1 MALVLADRVKDTTT
15 TTGQGTVTLSGTAP
29 TGFQNFSVIGDGNTT
44 YYTIAGGSEWEVG
57 IGTYTSSGTT
67 LSRDT
72 VLSSSAGGTTKVTF
86 SAGTKDVFVT
96 YPSGKSVNL
105 DGTGV
110 LAVSANEVITS
121 TSANALT
128 VGRQGATNPVLNVD
142 ASTASVVT
150 GLNLKGAAA
159 AGGMALSVTSSGTNE
174 NLTIDAKGSGTLTL
188 NGTATGGITLTRA
201 TTLSAALTYGG
212 ITLSNAVTGTGNMV
226 LSASPTLTGT
236 LTAAAANFTSI
247 GATTPGTG
255 AFTTATASGN
265 VTIGGTSN
273 VATGTIGIGVANNA
287 AVLVDGRLDANG
299 NTYGYR
305 FVNGSAGTAA
315 TTLGILGN
323 GTHAL
328 QLTMFGTA
336 YTTSTIYRQ
345 GGAALV
351 ADGPGGLT
359 FVTQAVQPIYFAIN
373 SVEKM
378 RLDTSGNLGIGT
390 TPACT
395 LNVYGA
401 NTAARGQL
409 SIDASSSDARMT
421 FYTAGTFRAALAVSS
436 TEIYFDPQNNQVF
449 KVYGTGGLNVAGSAT
464 ATAFIPSGSSV
475 PTDGMYLPSAN
486 LVSISSAST
495 RVARFFY
502 SSGANWGA
510 FGGFAFVAGNANGSY
525 PVGGYGC
532 RPSGTA
538 NTYTYDQSDYAA
550 FIQYGNGGK
559 LDTYT
564 AASGTVGNTISPT
577 AGPYLANLGTSW
589 TNSSDARL
597 KDQFTALSGV
607 LDKLANIVVGTY
619 VWSGQGQSPAGR
631 ADLGIRA
638 QELHAQ
644 FPLLVDKGDDSP
656 TWDSETSQR
665 WGINESKVGIVALQA
680 VKELLA
686 EVRTLADRISAME
699 NK

>member
-29 TGFQNFSVIGDGNTT
+29 TGFQNFSVIGNGNTT

-128 VGRQGATNPVLNVD
+128 VGRQGTTNPVLNVD

-174 NLTIDAKGSGTLTL
+174 NLTIDAKGSGTVTI

-201 TTLSAALTYGG
+201 TTMSAALTYGG
-212 ITLSNAVTGTGNMV
+212 VTLSNAVTGTGNMV

-236 LTAAAANFTSI
+236 LTAAAGTFSGILQTTGSVDIKASRDIYLNTNNQHLRGFT
-247 GATTPGTG
+247 TG
-255 AFTTATASGN
+255 AVGKWL
-265 VTIGGTSN
+265 
-273 VATGTIGIGVANNA
+273 IGV
-287 AVLVDGRLDANG
+287 
-299 NTYGYR
+299 NT
-305 FVNGSAGTAA
+305 SDK
-315 TTLGILGN
+315 I
-323 GTHAL
+323 
-328 QLTMFGTA
+328 
-336 YTTSTIYRQ
+336 
-345 GGAALV
+345 
-351 ADGPGGLT
+351 
-359 FVTQAVQPIYFAIN
+359 
-373 SVEKM
+373 
-378 RLDTSGNLGIGT
+378 
-390 TPACT
+390 
-395 LNVYGA
+395 
-401 NTAARGQL
+401 
-409 SIDASSSDARMT
+409 SIDADAS
-421 FYTAGTFRAALAVSS
+421 GTVFGS
-436 TEIYFDPQNNQVF
+436 T
-449 KVYGTGGLNVAGSAT
+449 AT

-475 PTDGMYLPSAN
+475 PTNGMYLPSAD

-532 RPSGTA
+532 RPTGTA

-665 WGINESKVGIVALQA
+665 WGINESKVGVVALQA
-680 VKELLA
+680 VKELLD
-686 EVRTLADRISAME
+686 EVRALADRISALE

>member
-1 MALVLADRVKDTTT
+1 LALGGATL
-15 TTGQGTVTLSGTAP
+15 GT
-29 TGFQNFSVIGDGNTT
+29 
-44 YYTIAGGSEWEVG
+44 
-57 IGTYTSSGTT
+57 
-67 LSRDT
+67 
-72 VLSSSAGGTTKVTF
+72 
-86 SAGTKDVFVT
+86 
-96 YPSGKSVNL
+96 
-105 DGTGV
+105 
-110 LAVSANEVITS
+110 
-121 TSANALT
+121 NAL
-128 VGRQGATNPVLNVD
+128 
-142 ASTASVVT
+142 
-150 GLNLKGAAA
+150 
-159 AGGMALSVTSSGTNE
+159 
-174 NLTIDAKGSGTLTL
+174 
-188 NGTATGGITLTRA
+188 
-201 TTLSAALTYGG
+201 
-212 ITLSNAVTGTGNMV
+212 AVTGTG
-226 LSASPTLTGT
+226 G
-236 LTAAAANFTSI
+236 F
-247 GATTPGTG
+247 
-255 AFTTATASGN
+255 SGN
-265 VTIGGTSN
+265 LNVGGTSN
-273 VATGTIGIGVANNA
+273 VATGTIGIGVANNP

-315 TTLGILGN
+315 TTLAVLTN

-328 QLTMFGTA
+328 QQIMFGTA
-336 YTTSTIYRQ
+336 WTTSGIYRQ
-345 GGAALV
+345 GGALLTC
-351 ADGPGGLT
+351 DGPGGLT
-359 FVTQAVQPIYFAIN
+359 LATGAVESMFFAIN
-373 SVEKM
+373 NVEKM
-378 RLDTSGNLGIGT
+378 KLDSTGNLGIGT
-390 TPACT
+390 NPACA
-395 LNVYGA
+395 LNVYGT
-401 NTAARGQL
+401 NTASRGQL
-409 SIDASSSDARMT
+409 SIDASSGTPRMT
-421 FYTAGTFRAALAVSS
+421 FYEAGTFRLGVSVSS
-436 TEIYFDPQNNQVF
+436 TEMTFDSQNNQVF
-449 KVYGTGGLNVAGSAT
+449 KFYGTGGVSVVGSAT

-475 PTDGMYLPSAN
+475 PTNGMYLPSAN

-532 RPSGTA
+532 RPAGTA
-538 NTYTYDQSDYAA
+538 NAYTYDQSDYAA

-619 VWSGQGQSPAGR
+619 VWSGQGQSPAGH

-656 TWDSETSQR
+656 TWDSEISQR

-680 VKELLA
+680 VKELHAIVQELTA
-686 EVRTLADRISAME
+686 RLEALES
-699 NK
+699 K

>member
-1 MALVLADRVKDTTT
+1 MVGGGAGAAPSTV
-15 TTGQGTVTLSGTAP
+15 TTGTGVVTALGVNTGTAGAFVVNGGALGTPSSGTVTNLTGTASININGTVGATTANTGAFTTIVGTTTSA
-29 TGFQNFSVIGDGNTT
+29 TGF
-44 YYTIAGGSEWEVG
+44 A
-57 IGTYTSSGTT
+57 
-67 LSRDT
+67 
-72 VLSSSAGGTTKVTF
+72 
-86 SAGTKDVFVT
+86 
-96 YPSGKSVNL
+96 
-105 DGTGV
+105 
-110 LAVSANEVITS
+110 
-121 TSANALT
+121 
-128 VGRQGATNPVLNVD
+128 VGRQGTTNPVLNVD

-174 NLTIDAKGSGTLTL
+174 NLTIDAKGSGTVTI

-201 TTLSAALTYGG
+201 TT
-212 ITLSNAVTGTGNMV
+212 M
-226 LSASPTLTGT
+226 
-236 LTAAAANFTSI
+236 
-247 GATTPGTG
+247 
-255 AFTTATASGN
+255 
-265 VTIGGTSN
+265 
-273 VATGTIGIGVANNA
+273 
-287 AVLVDGRLDANG
+287 
-299 NTYGYR
+299 
-305 FVNGSAGTAA
+305 
-315 TTLGILGN
+315 
-323 GTHAL
+323 
-328 QLTMFGTA
+328 
-336 YTTSTIYRQ
+336 
-345 GGAALV
+345 
-351 ADGPGGLT
+351 
-359 FVTQAVQPIYFAIN
+359 
-373 SVEKM
+373 
-378 RLDTSGNLGIGT
+378 
-390 TPACT
+390 
-395 LNVYGA
+395 
-401 NTAARGQL
+401 
-409 SIDASSSDARMT
+409 
-421 FYTAGTFRAALAVSS
+421 SS
-436 TEIYFDPQNNQVF
+436 T
-449 KVYGTGGLNVAGSAT
+449 AT

-475 PTDGMYLPSAN
+475 PTNGMYLPSAD

-532 RPSGTA
+532 RPAGTA

-665 WGINESKVGIVALQA
+665 WGINESKVGVVALQA
-680 VKELLA
+680 VKELLD
-686 EVRTLADRISAME
+686 EVRALADRISALE
-699 NK
+699 NR